1 MPGRIVGITKDVDA
15 RRAFVL
21 TLQTREQHIRR
32 EKATSNICTNEGL
45 MATRATFFMSLLGPQ
60 GIRDLGEACLR
71 RCSYLRNRLKSV
83 PGIEPVFEGPH
94 FKEFVIRLRAD
105 VPGFLEFMAKR
116 NILAGVPLHRF
127 DMSMD
132 DCLLIA
138 VTETRTKEE
147 MDGYVASAHEFMK
160 RGAR

>member
-1 MPGRIVGITKDVDA
+1 MPGRIAGITKDVDA

-60 GIRDLGEACLR
+60 GFRDLGQACLR
-71 RCSYLRNRLKSV
+71 RCAYLRDRLASV

-94 FKEFVIRLRAD
+94 FKEFVIRVRAD
-105 VPGFLEFMAKR
+105 VPEFLEFMAKR
-116 NILAGVPLHRF
+116 SILAGVPLHRF
-127 DMSMD
+127 GMGMD

-138 VTETRTKEE
+138 VTETRTKDE
-147 MDGYVASAHEFMK
+147 MDGYVASAQEFMSGDV
-160 RGAR
+160 R